1 MKIFQ
6 VLCCV
11 MLVASLA
18 SGREYHVAVEGSD
31 QDAGSSAQPFRTIAK
46 AAEVAQPGDVV
57 TVHEGTYRERVTPAR
72 GGTSDTERIVYQ
84 AAAGAKVVLKGSEVV
99 KSWEKVQNDT
109 WKVTIP
115 NDFFGDF
122 NPYNDLIAGDWFNG
136 KGREHHTGAVY
147 LNGHWL
153 TEAATLEDALAPI
166 GDASSSYGPGGDPYL
181 LNVAW
186 LQPGTESGA
195 TARVAAAGF
204 ASQHGVQ
211 AAACSE
217 GGQCIGWIEHGD
229 WVRYENVDCGART
242 EQMVI
247 RAASVTDGGTIEVR
261 LDAPDGELLGSCRV
275 PHTGGW
281 QSWSSFRATI
291 KPVSGSKTICLV
303 FRGREAEKVSGLRLW
318 FAKVDATNTT
328 IWAQFQDINPNESQ
342 VEINVRQAVFYP
354 ARTGINYLTVRGLTM
369 MHAATNWA
377 PPTAEQV
384 GLIGTNWSKGWI
396 IEDCDIRYSTC
407 VGITLGKH
415 GDEYDNTSAD
425 TAEGYVKTIERAID
439 RGWSKDNIGHH
450 LVRNNEISHC
460 EQAGL
465 VGSLGAIFST
475 ISRNEIH
482 DIHIRQLFTGAEMA
496 GIKIHAAIDTE
507 ISGNHIYRTC
517 RGIWL
522 DWMNQGSRVTRNLLH
537 DNDTCEDLFVEVNHG
552 PFLVD
557 NNIFLSRRSLLDVSQ
572 GGAYVHNLFAGG
584 IVPHPELNRETPY
597 HKAHSA
603 EVAGLLKI
611 TGGDDRFYNNVF
623 VGPSGLTAYDD
634 AARPVRAEGNLY
646 LGGARLG
653 ASEANSVVRT
663 ALDPNIRVTQEDT
676 SVTLHIT
683 IDPSW
688 RLPNTAVVTTKR
700 LGLAAVTKA
709 AYENPDGT
717 PLTIDTDYF
726 GKQRNTSAPCPGPF
740 AKPSVGKLTLRVW

>member
-99 KSWEKVQNDT
+99 KGWEKVQNDT

-342 VEINVRQAVFYP
+342 V
-354 ARTGINYLTVRGLTM
+354 
-369 MHAATNWA
+369 
-377 PPTAEQV
+377 
-384 GLIGTNWSKGWI
+384 
-396 IEDCDIRYSTC
+396 
-407 VGITLGKH
+407 
-415 GDEYDNTSAD
+415 
-425 TAEGYVKTIERAID
+425 
-439 RGWSKDNIGHH
+439 
-450 LVRNNEISHC
+450 
-460 EQAGL
+460 
-465 VGSLGAIFST
+465 
-475 ISRNEIH
+475 
-482 DIHIRQLFTGAEMA
+482 
-496 GIKIHAAIDTE
+496 
-507 ISGNHIYRTC
+507 
-517 RGIWL
+517 
-522 DWMNQGSRVTRNLLH
+522 
-537 DNDTCEDLFVEVNHG
+537 
-552 PFLVD
+552 
-557 NNIFLSRRSLLDVSQ
+557 
-572 GGAYVHNLFAGG
+572 
-584 IVPHPELNRETPY
+584 
-597 HKAHSA
+597 
-603 EVAGLLKI
+603 
-611 TGGDDRFYNNVF
+611 
-623 VGPSGLTAYDD
+623 
-634 AARPVRAEGNLY
+634 
-646 LGGARLG
+646 
-653 ASEANSVVRT
+653 
-663 ALDPNIRVTQEDT
+663 
-676 SVTLHIT
+676 
-683 IDPSW
+683 
-688 RLPNTAVVTTKR
+688 
-700 LGLAAVTKA
+700 
-709 AYENPDGT
+709 
-717 PLTIDTDYF
+717 
-726 GKQRNTSAPCPGPF
+726 
-740 AKPSVGKLTLRVW
+740 